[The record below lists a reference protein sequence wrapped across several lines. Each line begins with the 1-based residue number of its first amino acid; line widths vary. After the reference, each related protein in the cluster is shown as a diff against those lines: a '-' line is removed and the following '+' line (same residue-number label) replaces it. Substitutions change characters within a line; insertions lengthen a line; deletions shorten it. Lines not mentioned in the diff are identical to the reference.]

1 MKTGVLGIHGFTG
14 GPYEIQPFMDYLQAH
29 TDWQIVV
36 PTLPGHGETLELK
49 NVSAESWMM
58 AAEQALRQLQKE
70 VDRIIIVGFSMGGI
84 IAMYLANR
92 YPIHKLVLLSA
103 AAKYIYPAQLLQ
115 DIKDMIKDTVT
126 GKLEENTL
134 YKRYSEKL
142 KDTPFPATLEFMR
155 LVRIVQPYYG
165 QITVPVY
172 IVQGKKD
179 GIVPYATAQFIY
191 DKIGSLKKEIVY
203 SESGKHHICYCDD
216 CEDWFN
222 TALLFLTGEEEE
234 ERPRVI
240 N

>member
-14 GPYEIQPFMDYLQAH
+14 GPYEIEPFMDYLQAH

-36 PTLPGHGETLELK
+36 PTLPGHGETLELR
-49 NVSAESWMM
+49 NVTAESWMM

-103 AAKYIYPAQLLQ
+103 AVKYIYPTQLLQ
-115 DIKDMIKDTVT
+115 DIKDIAKEAVL

-142 KDTPFPATLEFMR
+142 RVTPFPATLEFMR
-155 LVRIVQPYYG
+155 LVRIVQPYYS
-165 QITVPVY
+165 QITVPVF

-179 GIVPYATAQFIY
+179 GIVPYAAAQFIY
-191 DKIGSLKKEIVY
+191 DEIGSLKKEIIY
-203 SESGKHHICYCDD
+203 SETGKHHICYCED
-216 CEDWFN
+216 CEAWFSK
-222 TALLFLTGEEEE
+222 ALLFLTVKEEKFAS
-234 ERPRVI
+234 